1 VKNSFK
7 ILFAAVVVTM
17 LVAAIGI
24 GSIMAGQIDVST
36 LGKTDPSM
44 APMAVIAVAED
55 TVEWT
60 DSAGVDVTHAMP
72 GDTAVFYITDGALE
86 TIKSGA
92 ATFLGHGSTSK
103 YFDVALGTAGAA
115 LATAT
120 STGVTRTMLA
130 VDYSTTTPATTPWT
144 GTPVVTAS
152 TTGSQTVGSKD
163 VDAGTV
169 TVMLATGVSTTT
181 VAFDYHV
188 ADSWAGSS
196 TTDRRAK
203 VVSTSDPQGEYVTIS
218 EVASVGSTT
227 ASPDSQVFLGSIAL
241 SDDASKQGTN
251 GDGLWVQDGDTLTVS
266 YLNSAAAVLDSD
278 AIAVDAVKPT
288 VTSISPADDDI
299 TNTISPTIIFDVTD
313 TGSGINSLAATAISI
328 AVWDGVAT
336 TTIGVADTPHASLPS
351 FQPIADGY
359 RVVYSQTT
367 TWLTTV
373 ALGGFAAVDGTAF
386 TWTLTAT
393 DKAGNSTAITND
405 LTIDVT
411 KPIVSSALT
420 GTSYSASTELE
431 TTSKTD
437 SVKVTFSE
445 VLDATTVAAADF
457 TVAGTAP
464 SAATVGTITSN
475 KNSVYLTV
483 AALAA
488 DAKPEVIVTGVISDL
503 AGNAVDVA
511 LTTDTVTASDGLK
524 AGITAT
530 VSTALAVK
538 DDKVK
543 ITVTSDEKLG
553 TSGLIVSIIGP
564 SGADVAAAGTT
575 LLATT
580 APTTPLVREGE
591 TAAIPALST
600 GKYGVSIQATDL
612 GSNVTNNLTKV
623 TAEVVAKAKVVAGT
637 ASTVI
642 TLAKG
647 PIGDFD
653 FDGAVDADD
662 IASLA
667 FSVIGT
673 ATTTITSV
681 DASARTIT
689 VAGVTGTDSTATVT
703 YHYVATET
711 FEIDNSAP
719 AVVDT
724 LLFDPSDG
732 VSTSNAKPF
741 ISVKWDEDEYPG
753 DSYTTVTLTK
763 AVLTD
768 PDAVETD
775 ILALMSTTDNKTFFY
790 RPAADMAIGE
800 HTLTVSSEDTA
811 GNVTTDA
818 AAKITITAK
827 AKTKVALLPGWNL
840 VSIPGTPSDT
850 AIDVVITP
858 TEIDTV
864 LTYDASVAGGWLTAI
879 RDTESGAF
887 AGTLTDITATQAYW
901 IHTTNDSPIEVDIA
915 GVEAGMAQVPPAL
928 ALAKGW
934 NLVPAV
940 SLDPDFASVDADTY
954 LSGLKWSKG
963 YSYDRMLGMFSGF
976 IPQAATATVQTDT
989 CLDEGGTGVVG
1000 NCIDSGFGYW
1010 IYLTES
1016 GVLIP

>member
-1 VKNSFK
+1 MKNSFK

-60 DSAGVDVTHAMP
+60 DSAGVDLTHVAP
-72 GDTAVFYITDGALE
+72 GTTAVFYITDGALE
-86 TIKSGA
+86 TVKSGA
-92 ATFLGHGSTSK
+92 ATFLGHGSTAQ
-103 YFDVALGTAGAA
+103 YFDVAGGLVGAN
-115 LATAT
+115 LAAAT
-120 STGVTRTMLA
+120 STSITRTMLA
-130 VDYSTTTPATTPWT
+130 DDYSTSDPATTPWT

-152 TTGSQTVGSKD
+152 TTGSMIVASKI
-163 VDAGTV
+163 VASGTV
-169 TVMLATGVSTTT
+169 TLLAATGVSTTT

-218 EVASVGSTT
+218 EVLSVGSATS
-227 ASPDSQVFLGSIAL
+227 SPDSQVFLGSIAL
-241 SDDASKQGTN
+241 SDDAATQGTN
-251 GDGLWVQDGDTLTVS
+251 SDGIWVQDGDTLTVS
-266 YLNSAAAVLDSD
+266 YLNSDAAVVDSD
-278 AIAVDAVKPT
+278 TITVDAVKPT
-288 VTSISPADDDI
+288 VASISPADADI
-299 TNTISPTIIFDVTD
+299 TSTINPTIIFDVTD
-313 TGSGINSLAATAISI
+313 TGAGIDSTPADAITI

-336 TTIGVADTPHASLPS
+336 TTIGSALRTANTSLPS

-393 DKAGNSTAITND
+393 DKAGNTQSVTND

-411 KPIVSSALT
+411 DPIVSSALT
-420 GTSYSASTELE
+420 GTNYDTATELE
-431 TTSKTD
+431 GTSKTD
-437 SVKVTFSE
+437 SVKVVFSE
-445 VLDATTVAAADF
+445 NLDATTVDAADF
-457 TVAGTAP
+457 TVDGTAP

-483 AALAA
+483 ATLAA
-488 DAKPEVIVTGVISDL
+488 DAKPEVIVTGVVSDA
-503 AGNAVDVA
+503 AGNAVDTA

-524 AGITAT
+524 STITST
-530 VSTALAVK
+530 VSSALAVK
-538 DDKVK
+538 DDEITV
-543 ITVTSDEKLG
+543 TVTSDEKLG
-553 TSGLIVSIIGP
+553 TTGLIVSIIGP
-564 SGADVAAAGTT
+564 SGSAANELVTT
-575 LLATT
+575 TS
-580 APTTPLVREGE
+580 PTTPLVREGD
-591 TAAIPALST
+591 TTAIPALST

-612 GSNVTNNLTKV
+612 GSNVTNNLTEV
-623 TAEVVAKAKVVAGT
+623 TAEVVAAASVVPGT
-637 ASTVI
+637 ATTVV
-642 TLAKG
+642 TVAKG

-653 FDGAVDADD
+653 FDGVMDADD
-662 IASLA
+662 ITSLA

-732 VSTSNAKPF
+732 VSTSNATPF

-768 PDAVETD
+768 PDDVETD

-800 HTLTVSSEDTA
+800 HTLTVSADDTA
-811 GNVTTDA
+811 GNSATDVS
-818 AAKITITAK
+818 AKITITAR
-827 AKTKVALLPGWNL
+827 ALTEVALLPGWNL
-840 VSIPGTPSDT
+840 VSIPGTPADT

-864 LTYDASVAGGWLTAI
+864 LTYDASIAGGWLTAI
-879 RDTESGAF
+879 RDTESGVF

-901 IHTTNDSPIEVDIA
+901 VHTTNDEPIKVDIA
-915 GVEAGMAQVPPAL
+915 GVEAGAASVPPAL
-928 ALAKGW
+928 SLAKGW

-940 SLDPDFASVDADTY
+940 SLDPDFASIDADTY
-954 LSGLKWSKG
+954 LSGLEWSKG
-963 YSYDRMLGMFSGF
+963 YSYDRMLGKFSGF
-976 IPQAATATVQTDT
+976 IPQATAATDT
-989 CLDEGGTGVVG
+989 CLDEGGTGSAG